1 MKLNR
6 KESILSSTKRVA
18 SSTATA
24 IETTVD
30 TIVEGTMFL
39 RDEIKHSRS
48 LNAMENTVELLS
60 TRATLTSELDELCKE
75 LGQSADE
82 LSKINKYGF

>member
-75 LGQSADE
+75 LGQSADD
-82 LSKINKYGF
+82 LAKINKYGF

>member
-18 SSTATA
+18 TASATA
-24 IETTVD
+24 IETTVE

-60 TRATLTSELDELCKE
+60 TRATLTAELDELCTT
-75 LGQSADE
+75 LNQSADD
-82 LSKINKYGF
+82 LAKTNKYGF